1 MGKSGEFRTSDE
13 ILNYLV
19 GHSYGPQPQ
28 EKLADLRAEK
38 RANAQSIL
46 ELLELKPADE
56 VLEIGSG
63 SGLIS
68 KYMAPHVGVL
78 HCCDINQSFIKVAK
92 KECSGILNITF
103 NKIKSGQLDFLA
115 NNSIHAA
122 YSHNVFIH
130 LNLFE
135 IYHYLCELER
145 VLRPGG
151 KVWFDLSMAESFTQ
165 GVPQAFKDMAKAYR
179 HNPTAYPGLLK
190 WNSRAAVEAMASDCG
205 LVLSPSSGD
214 DNSFVFIKGTPGE
227 ALKATRVSARL
238 GRMKWSFS
246 KFVRFNGI
254 GQKK

>member
-1 MGKSGEFRTSDE
+1 MGKSWEFRTSDE
-13 ILNYLV
+13 MLNYLV
-19 GHSYGPQPQ
+19 GHSYGPHPE
-28 EKLADLRAEK
+28 EKLSDIRAEK
-38 RANAQSIL
+38 KTNAQRIL
-46 ELLELKPADE
+46 HMLDLQPADE

-68 KYMAPHVGVL
+68 KHIAPQVGVL
-78 HCCDINQSFIKVAK
+78 HCCDISQSFIKVAK

-115 NNSIHAA
+115 DNSIHAA

-135 IYHYLCELER
+135 IYHYLRELQR

-165 GVPQAFKDMAKAYR
+165 GVPQIFKDMAEAYR
-179 HNPTAYPGLLK
+179 HKPAAYPGLLK
-190 WNSRAAVEAMASDCG
+190 WNSRASVEALAADCG
-205 LVLSPSSGD
+205 LVLFPNRWD
-214 DNSFVFIKGTPGE
+214 DNSFVFRKANPGE
-227 ALKATRVSARL
+227 ALKPSAVSLRV

-246 KFVRFNGI
+246 RFVRLNGLGI
-254 GQKK
+254 KK